1 MSPIDQPHRGLAV
14 VWGPRKA
21 LCPQGGRAG
30 CIYKLL
36 TAQPAV
42 VRRQAGSRGLE
53 RARWS
58 QPGIYY
64 PASGCRAKVTVTNG
78 LLHACHIS
86 SVHRVRLLRSQP
98 CCAGSLC
105 CVPSWGGHGGDPPL
119 CPWGT
124 SAREGDNDIWTAWHG
139 IYPRLSVETHTISIP
154 CGQAEPGWH
163 LWEHLRILG
172 VVTHAGVSWGASCD
186 TRDFPV
192 HKTPLW
198 LPNHEPQLCQHGVN
212 PVAGWL
218 GWDAEGIL
226 RACPDGC

>member
-98 CCAGSLC
+98 CCAGSLR

-119 CPWGT
+119 CPRGT

-139 IYPRLSVETHTISIP
+139 IYPRAECGDPHHQHSLWPGRARLASVGAP
-154 CGQAEPGWH
+154 PY
-163 LWEHLRILG
+163 LG
-172 VVTHAGVSWGASCD
+172 GGDACRGV
-186 TRDFPV
+186 
-192 HKTPLW
+192 
-198 LPNHEPQLCQHGVN
+198 
-212 PVAGWL
+212 L
-218 GWDAEGIL
+218 GSFM
-226 RACPDGC
+226 